1 MVAVPSEAMAT
12 WRHGLAAVRGRQRLE
27 GGWARWAAKGT
38 VGPLFFFP
46 LFFEIASSLLFLAAS
61 FLGIKERGLKE
72 ISKQFKFPKIAKTFL
87 LL

>member
-1 MVAVPSEAMAT
+1 MAT
-12 WRHGLAAVRGRQRLE
+12 WRHGLAAVRGRQLLE

-46 LFFEIASSLLFLAAS
+46 PFFFEIASSLLFLAAS
-61 FLGIKERGLKE
+61 FLGIKKRGLKE
-72 ISKQFKFPKIAKTFL
+72 ISKQFKFPKTAKTFL